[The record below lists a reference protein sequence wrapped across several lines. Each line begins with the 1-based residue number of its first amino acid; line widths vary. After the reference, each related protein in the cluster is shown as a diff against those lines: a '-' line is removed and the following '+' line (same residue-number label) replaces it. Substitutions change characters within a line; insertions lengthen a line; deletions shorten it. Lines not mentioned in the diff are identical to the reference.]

1 MCYTLFRGDFNM
13 ADIGERIK
21 EFRKWRGLTQQQLA
35 DATQISVMSIR
46 RYESGER
53 TPTENVINEIARVLR
68 VNPAD
73 LDERQAIYLGSDTTV
88 IAEDGT
94 HITLSSDTREAA
106 ILIRFQA
113 MNSDGKDELIR
124 QADILLEVGRFRRPS
139 IDVGDFDLQHLLDLY
154 AQKTKDPEDK

>member
-1 MCYTLFRGDFNM
+1 M

-113 MNSDGKDELIR
+113 MNSDGKDELLR